1 MPNLFKT
8 YKPKVLD
15 IGCCSGYLTNLF
27 CNFSSQVVGIDYEK
41 EFIAIAKSK
50 YFNPKFFIADIYN
63 LQKID
68 GLFDLITCFG
78 VIQNI
83 NDLSAA
89 LKKY

>member
-1 MPNLFKT
+1 MGV
-8 YKPKVLD
+8 VLD
-15 IGCCSGYLTNLF
+15 ISQIYF
-27 CNFSSQVVGIDYEK
+27 VIFSSQVVGIDYEK

-89 LKKY
+89 LKVLNQNLAFKITQE